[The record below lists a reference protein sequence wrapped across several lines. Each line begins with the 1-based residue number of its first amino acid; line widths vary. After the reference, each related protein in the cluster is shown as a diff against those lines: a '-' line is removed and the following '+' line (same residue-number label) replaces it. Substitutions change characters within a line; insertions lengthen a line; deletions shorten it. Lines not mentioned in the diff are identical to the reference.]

1 MEKAIIEKMSNE
13 ELIKFSKEII
23 RPIEFIS
30 DETKEIVLSIF
41 GIKTKD
47 FVEKLI
53 PDLNKT
59 VIKELTKRL
68 DNTIDYT
75 LRNLN

>member
-1 MEKAIIEKMSNE
+1 MDKAIIEKMSNE

-41 GIKTKD
+41 KTKD

-53 PDLNKT
+53 LDLNKT

>member
-1 MEKAIIEKMSNE
+1 MNKAIIEKMSNE